1 MTNNGYKMLFSREFK
16 DYLSLAEECG
26 QTYVGHGN
34 PNASILIVAN
44 EPGVVNDDF
53 IKYDLEKN
61 LEKWKADLSVR
72 SMDNVDV
79 MFDGNHNL
87 VWEKFNPLWPYKGQ
101 CLTQIRTTIDS
112 EGKTIILNKDKHP
125 TSRSWIQ
132 YQKLVDMIYSE
143 HHECNRQKDDSLD
156 FFERAFITDFSAV
169 YGKSSKEI
177 DPEKRCESII
187 QRLPLFGSSFISRF
201 PVIIVA
207 SGHYIRDIEPLHDL
221 RKVFHGFNKVEMVD
235 DAFGWRNIH
244 YSEDGKRVL
253 IHSMHF
259 ASAISDDYLRAIA
272 KVSSPY
278 IKK

>member
-1 MTNNGYKMLFSREFK
+1 MENNAQIMEYTQEFR
-16 DYLSLAEECG
+16 DFLAIAKKCE
-26 QTYVGHGN
+26 QTYVGYGN
-34 PNASILIVAN
+34 PNADILIIAN
-44 EPGVVNDDF
+44 EPGV
-53 IKYDLEKN
+53 KEDLFVEKDLNRN
-61 LEKWKADLSVR
+61 LDLWNSNLPGK
-72 SMDNVDV
+72 SMDSVEDMLYGDV
-79 MFDGNHNL
+79 LHWDA
-87 VWEKFNPLWPYKGQ
+87 FNPLWPVKGQ
-101 CLTQIRTTIDS
+101 HFTI
-112 EGKTIILNKDKHP
+112 GKEYRH
-125 TSRSWIQ
+125 TSRSWLQ
-132 YQKLVDMIYSE
+132 CQKLVDMIYSE

-201 PVIIVA
+201 PVLIVA

-221 RKVFHGFNKVEMVD
+221 RKVFHGFNKVEMVY